1 MVKVA
6 VVQGGPG
13 IPGDNMA
20 TNKTLEILV
29 RRAVDEHGAEFVQLP
44 ELATTPYFAGRDDIE
59 YQSMAESIDGPTVQF
74 FRQLAAELRIHIV
87 LPFFERDDEGLFNSA
102 CLIDDAGELIPGVTR
117 DGREVLTFRKI
128 HLPASYDELTGEIRS
143 DEKRCFLPGQET
155 PIFTTRFGKVGIL
168 ICWDKRFTELW
179 RTYMLLGA
187 EMICNP
193 ICTWGAWR
201 DDTYPAEVRV
211 MALYNQAFV
220 LGGSKSGEDPYHAG
234 RLFTGGS
241 HIASPNGLLLAT
253 LGASIDG
260 IVSAEID
267 LAEVAVAR
275 RTTPILRDRRP
286 EMYSEIVRTGD

>member
-20 TNKTLEILV
+20 TNGTLEVLV
-29 RRAVDEHGAEFVQLP
+29 RRAVAEHGAEFVQLP

-59 YQSMAESIDGPTVQF
+59 YESMAESIDGPTVQF
-74 FRQLAAELRIHIV
+74 FRALAAELGIHIV
-87 LPFFERDDEGLFNSA
+87 VPFFERHDEGLFNSA
-102 CLIDDAGELIPGVTR
+102 CLIDDAGELVPGVTR
-117 DGREVLTFRKI
+117 DGREILTFRKI
-128 HLPASYDELTGEIRS
+128 HLPASYDELTGEVRS

-187 EMICNP
+187 ELICNP
-193 ICTWGAWR
+193 ICTWGEWR

-220 LGGSKSGEDPYHAG
+220 LGGSKSGEDPYHPG
-234 RLFTGGS
+234 RFFSGGS
-241 HIASPNGLLLAT
+241 HIASPTGHLLAT

-260 IVSAEID
+260 IVSAEVD

-286 EMYSEIVRTGD
+286 EMYSEIVRTAD